1 MLLLKEGPAYLP
13 LGDQVLLLQFAQE
26 VSKELNLYIHQY
38 VQAIQAARIKGIR
51 QVVASFCS
59 ISISYDPIFIRYQH
73 LVNALQQ
80 IDTSEK
86 AIGVRKG
93 KVLHIP
99 VVYGGEYGQ
108 DLDDVADTVGLSPE
122 EVVRIHSSEAY
133 LIYMLGFIASFPYCG
148 DLNSRISVPRRINP
162 RVKVEKG
169 SIAIANQQTSI
180 YPVSSP
186 GGWHIIG
193 RTPLNTFD
201 PYSNP
206 PSLFRAG
213 DYIKFEAITAAEAE
227 GWNELTRKEW
237 TELWQE

>member
-1 MLLLKEGPAYLP
+1 MRLLKESPAYLP
-13 LGDQVLLLQFAQE
+13 LGDQVLLLQFGQE

-38 VQAIQAARIKGIR
+38 VQAIQAARIKGIQ

-59 ISISYDPIFIRYQH
+59 ISISYDPILIRYQH

-80 IDTSEK
+80 IDMTEQ
-86 AIGVRKG
+86 AIVDRKG

-122 EVVRIHSSEAY
+122 EVIRIHSSEAY

-148 DLNSRISVPRRINP
+148 DLDSRISVPRRTNP

-169 SIAIANQQTSI
+169 SIAIANRQTSI

-193 RTPLNTFD
+193 RTPLITFD

-206 PSLFRAG
+206 PSRFRAG

>member
-1 MLLLKEGPAYLP
+1 MLLSMEGPAYLP
-13 LGDQVLLLQFAQE
+13 LGDQVVLLQFGQE
-26 VSKELNLYIHQY
+26 VSMELNLYIHQY
-38 VQAIQAARIKGIR
+38 VQVVQAARIKGIR

-59 ISISYDPIFIRYQH
+59 ISISYDPNLIRYRQ
-73 LVNALQQ
+73 LVTELQQ
-80 IDTSEK
+80 MDTTKLDSV
-86 AIGVRKG
+86 GPKG
-93 KVLHIP
+93 RVLHIP
-99 VVYGGEYGQ
+99 VVYGGDYGQ
-108 DLDDVADTVGLSPE
+108 DLDYVADTVGLSPE
-122 EVVRIHSSEAY
+122 EVVRMHSDETY

-148 DLNSRISVPRRINP
+148 DIDSRLSLPRRTNP

-169 SIAIANQQTSI
+169 SIAIANRQTSI

-213 DYIKFEAITAAEAE
+213 DYIKFEAITASDAE

-237 TELWQE
+237 TEQWQE